1 MAILKAMMM
10 VMKKDGK
17 QMTRTKLFT
26 ILLLIML
33 LMTGCDIGYMNTP
46 QTEQLQK
53 EYEVLNVGNYM
64 EVSTNGFGA
73 VINQYPAYYFTYID
87 ENGVLHDE
95 TIHHTEQGLWKVCIG
110 EENKYVE
117 KENRGGTYRYLY
129 LTKETLRNMS
139 GLGVR
144 SE

>member
-1 MAILKAMMM
+1 
-10 VMKKDGK
+10 
-17 QMTRTKLFT
+17 MTKTNLSFL
-26 ILLLIML
+26 LLLIML
-33 LMTGCDIGYMNTP
+33 LITGCDIGYMHNP
-46 QTEQLQK
+46 RPEPLQK
-53 EYEVLNVGNYM
+53 EYEVLNIGNYM
-64 EVSTNGFGA
+64 EVNTNGWGV

-117 KENRGGTYRYLY
+117 KEDRGGTYRYLY

>member
-1 MAILKAMMM
+1 
-10 VMKKDGK
+10 
-17 QMTRTKLFT
+17 MTKTKLLT
-26 ILLLIML
+26 ILLLAML
-33 LMTGCDIGYMNTP
+33 LITGCDIGYMYNP
-46 QTEQLQK
+46 QPEPLQK

-73 VINQYPAYYFTYID
+73 VIDQYPAYYFTYID
-87 ENGVLHDE
+87 GKGVLHDE

-129 LTKETLRNMS
+129 LTEETLKGMNNYEQRN
-139 GLGVR
+139 
-144 SE
+144 

>member
-1 MAILKAMMM
+1 
-10 VMKKDGK
+10 
-17 QMTRTKLFT
+17 MTRTKLFT

-33 LMTGCDIGYMNTP
+33 LMTGCDIGYMNNP
-46 QTEQLQK
+46 QPEPLQK

-144 SE
+144 SEQCNDK

>member
-1 MAILKAMMM
+1 MIK
-10 VMKKDGK
+10 
-17 QMTRTKLFT
+17 TKLLT
-26 ILLLIML
+26 ILLLTML
-33 LMTGCDIGYMNTP
+33 LITGCNIGYMNNP
-46 QTEQLQK
+46 QPEPPPPK
-53 EYEVLNVGNYM
+53 EYEVLSVIPYI
-64 EVSTNGFGA
+64 EVNTNRYGGVTSQKLGYA
-73 VINQYPAYYFTYID
+73 FTYVD
-87 ENGVLHDE
+87 ENGVLHND
-95 TIHHTEQGLWKVCIG
+95 TIYHTEQGLWKVCIG

>member
-1 MAILKAMMM
+1 M
-10 VMKKDGK
+10 VK
-17 QMTRTKLFT
+17 TNLSF
-26 ILLLIML
+26 LLLLTML
-33 LMTGCDIGYMNTP
+33 LMTGCNVGYMHNP
-46 QTEQLQK
+46 QSEPLQK
-53 EYEVLNVGNYM
+53 EYEILNVGTYM

-73 VINQYPAYYFTYID
+73 VIDQYPAYYFTYID

-129 LTKETLRNMS
+129 LTEETLRNMS
-139 GLGVR
+139 DLGMR